1 MSKFPP
7 LHPGE
12 YLREEFMKPLGLSSR
27 QLTRIIEVPPN
38 RISAMVGGRRAMTAD
53 TALRLE
59 RAFKMP
65 AHFWLGLQQRYDLEV
80 ARDTIGPLDHIKPV
94 AA

>member
-1 MSKFPP
+1 MSKIAP

-12 YLREEFMKPLGLSSR
+12 YLLEEFMKPLGLSSR
-27 QLTRIIEVPPN
+27 QLARQLDVPAN
-38 RISAMVGGRRAMTAD
+38 RISGIVAGKRAMTAD

-59 RAFKMP
+59 RALNMP
-65 AHFWLGLQQRYDLEV
+65 AQFWLGLQQRFDLET
-80 ARDTIGPLDHIKPV
+80 ARDRIGSLDHIKPV

>member
-1 MSKFPP
+1 MTKIAA

-12 YLREEFMKPLGLSSR
+12 YLREEFMIPLGLNAA
-27 QLTRIIEVPPN
+27 QLARILDIPAN
-38 RISAMVGGRRAMTAD
+38 RISSIVAGKRSVTAD

-59 RAFKMP
+59 RALRMP
-65 AHFWLGLQQRYDLEV
+65 ARFWLGLQQRYDLEV
-80 ARDTIGPLDHIKPV
+80 ARDTIGPLNHIKPV

>member
-12 YLREEFMKPLGLSSR
+12 YLREEFMIPLGLSSR
-27 QLTRIIEVPPN
+27 RLAEALEIPPN
-38 RISAMVGGRRAMTAD
+38 RISAIVAGKRSITAD

-59 RAFKMP
+59 RALKMP
-65 AHFWLGLQQRYDLEV
+65 ARFWLGLQQRYDLEI
-80 ARDTIGPLDHIKPV
+80 ARDTLGPLDHIKPL

>member
-1 MSKFPP
+1 MRKIAP

-12 YLREEFMKPLGLSSR
+12 YLLEEFMKPLGLSSR
-27 QLTRIIEVPPN
+27 ELARTLGVPAN
-38 RISAMVGGRRAMTAD
+38 RISSIVAGRRAVTAD

-59 RAFKMP
+59 RAFRMP
-65 AHFWLGLQQRYDLEV
+65 AQFWLGLQQRYDLET